1 MVGPEGPAAGAQTPA
16 APAAGVTGQQV
27 AAADAQS
34 AAAVSPAAS
43 EAAASAN
50 GSPAAIPTAPGG
62 IAGGTQQS
70 PGANPPSASQA
81 AQAPAQ
87 PGEAVAPALRAMRG
101 ERVADGAP
109 VARPAGA
116 PQPAAGTAPA
126 HQAQQAATAGAGTPQ
141 AATAAAESQAGQ
153 AGIAA
158 AQIVGAAQP
167 GTDAAADMPG
177 EVKVSGSDTVVMRQE
192 SPRSDGPA
200 PAQAADRAP
209 PRPDAT
215 AIVRLAQQVGQRAGA
230 GETRFEIRMDPPE
243 LGRIEVRLHI
253 DRDNRA
259 HAVLLAE
266 RADTLSDLSRASR
279 ALERALEDAGLKL
292 AQGGLEF
299 GLKRDAPHQGMA
311 EGRQPVERL
320 VAADGDGDGAG
331 GAMSGGRGQSEPDEA
346 VTLYGFRLARPA
358 HIAVRI

>member
-1 MVGPEGPAAGAQTPA
+1 
-16 APAAGVTGQQV
+16 
-27 AAADAQS
+27 
-34 AAAVSPAAS
+34 
-43 EAAASAN
+43 
-50 GSPAAIPTAPGG
+50 
-62 IAGGTQQS
+62 
-70 PGANPPSASQA
+70 
-81 AQAPAQ
+81 
-87 PGEAVAPALRAMRG
+87 MRG
-101 ERVADGAP
+101 ERAADGAP

-116 PQPAAGTAPA
+116 IQSAAANAPA

-141 AATAAAESQAGQ
+141 AATAPGESQAGQ

-158 AQIVGAAQP
+158 VQIAGAAQQ
-167 GTDAAADMPG
+167 GTDAADMPG
-177 EVKVSGSDTVVMRQE
+177 DVKVSGSDTVVMRQE
-192 SPRSDGPA
+192 SARSDGPA

-209 PRPDAT
+209 PRTDAT
-215 AIVRLAQQVGQRAGA
+215 AIVRLAQQIGQRAGA
-230 GETRFEIRMDPPE
+230 GATRFQIRMDPPE

-253 DRDNRA
+253 DRENRA

-311 EGRQPVERL
+311 DGRQPVERL
-320 VAADGDGDGAG
+320 IVPDGDGDGAG
-331 GAMSGGRGQSEPDEA
+331 GAMSGGGGQSEPDEA
-346 VTLYGFRLARPA
+346 ATLYGFRLARPA